1 MVIMSYLLVCHHDPQ
16 EFGFKFHSL
25 INPPLPVIVHYI
37 VMNTFKG
44 AVNLKCLHPGQ
55 QLAFKLHCH

>member
-1 MVIMSYLLVCHHDPQ
+1 MVIVSYVSVCHFDPQ
-16 EFGFKFHSL
+16 EFVFEHHSL
-25 INPPLPVIVHYI
+25 INRPLPFMVHCM
-37 VMNTFKG
+37 VMNAFKG